1 MKTRRVGKTSL
12 KISEI
17 GFGCAPLAGL
27 YRPCSEEQAREV
39 LQTAWDAGIRYFD
52 TAPHYGAGLSEE
64 RLGKFLADKARSE
77 VVISTKVGR
86 LFTPVPRED
95 APDYGFVDANPAVMR
110 YDYSR
115 DGILRSLEESC
126 KRLGVD
132 RFDIVFVHD
141 IGPYTHQEPDNSR
154 HLDDFRRSGGA
165 ALEELKAQ
173 GVIGA
178 WGLGVNE
185 TAVCLDLMGD
195 FDIDVILLAG
205 RYTLLDRTAE
215 RELLPLCRARG
226 TALVIGGVFN
236 SGILATGPSPE
247 ATFDYAPASDDIQNR
262 VGKMKA
268 LAEQRGD
275 DLATLA
281 LQFPLSESSVASVLI
296 GTAKASS
303 LIRNLQS
310 LAHRFGAEIYADFD
324 PFSLRIG

>member
-12 KISEI
+12 QISEI

-27 YRPCSEEQAREV
+27 YRPCSDEQAREV

-64 RLGKFLADKARSE
+64 RLGKFLADKTRSD

-86 LFTPVPRED
+86 LFTPVPREQ

-115 DGILRSLEESC
+115 DGILRSLDESS
-126 KRLGVD
+126 KRMGVD
-132 RFDIVFVHD
+132 RFDIVFAHD
-141 IGPYTHQEPDNSR
+141 IGPYTHQEPENSR
-154 HLDDFRRSGGA
+154 HLDDFRRSGGR

-178 WGLGVNE
+178 WGVGVNE
-185 TAVCLDLMGD
+185 TAVCLDLMGE

-205 RYTLLDRTAE
+205 RYTLLDRAAE
-215 RELLPLCRARG
+215 RDLLPLCHKRG
-226 TALVIGGVFN
+226 TSLVIGGAFN
-236 SGILATGPSPE
+236 SGILATGPSPD
-247 ATFDYAPASDDIQNR
+247 ATFDYAPASADIQNR
-262 VGKMKA
+262 VGGMKA
-268 LAEQRGD
+268 LAEQQGY

-281 LQFPLSESSVASVLI
+281 LRFPLAESCVASVLI
-296 GTAKASS
+296 GTAKSSS
-303 LIRNLQS
+303 LMRNLQS
-310 LAHRFGAEIYADFD
+310 LDHAIGPQAYAGFET
-324 PFSLRIG
+324 FSLRTS